1 MKKQIFKNLKQALIV
16 MLVVSLIPILAS
28 CQDREVGMNILE
40 MKPVDPSTC
49 LAVSDEGAYR
59 AGGVVDLTLRT
70 NYEVHPMVEN
80 NMVDTVEIKSLDS
93 TDARVSTNSI
103 VLRSAVIEYTALD
116 QLSANI
122 QTQRIIPLSGTIGI
136 GERLLITGLD
146 LFSSDMLEQFRSADE
161 FLLIDGGEAR
171 PRRTDAEIIAHIR
184 LKGETLDGREIES
197 NEFLFPV
204 RVCNGCMITYPAD
217 MLVDR
222 SGVLTCPPRDP
233 SIEEMASPSDVPLCP
248 GSLGSDDSFVDCQT
262 CQGLAIDSFARQL
275 CQPPQI
281 P

>member
-1 MKKQIFKNLKQALIV
+1 MKIQVSKNFKQL
-16 MLVVSLIPILAS
+16 LVLVTGLAMFAGLVG

-40 MKPVDPSTC
+40 MKPIDPSSC
-49 LAVSDEGAYR
+49 LAVGDEGAFR
-59 AGGVVDLTLRT
+59 AGGVVDLALRT
-70 NYEVHPMVEN
+70 NYEVHPLVEN
-80 NMVDTVEIKSLDS
+80 NMVDTVTIKSLDS

-103 VLRSAVIEYTALD
+103 VLRSAIIEYTALD

-122 QTQRIIPLSGTIGI
+122 QAQRIIPLSGTIGI
-136 GERLLITGLD
+136 GQQLLITGLD

-204 RVCNGCMITYPAD
+204 RVCNGCMVTYPPE
-217 MLVDR
+217 MLVER
-222 SGVLTCPPRDP
+222 SGVLSCPPRDP
-233 SIEEMASPSDVPLCP
+233 TMEDPTATVEVPLCES
-248 GSLGSDDSFVDCQT
+248 SLGSDDTFVDCQT

-275 CQPPQI
+275 CQPPQL

>member
-1 MKKQIFKNLKQALIV
+1 
-16 MLVVSLIPILAS
+16 
-28 CQDREVGMNILE
+28 
-40 MKPVDPSTC
+40 
-49 LAVSDEGAYR
+49 
-59 AGGVVDLTLRT
+59 
-70 NYEVHPMVEN
+70 MVE
-80 NMVDTVEIKSLDS
+80 EQGIRWIS
-93 TDARVSTNSI
+93 RVSTPPTPGPALPHR
-103 VLRSAVIEYTALD
+103 VAVRTIEYTALD
-116 QLSANI
+116 RSPPLFNPTYHPTQRHHRDRRATLDHRTRPFI
-122 QTQRIIPLSGTIGI
+122 QTCWNTSISLRVL
-136 GERLLITGLD
+136 
-146 LFSSDMLEQFRSADE
+146 AD
-161 FLLIDGGEAR
+161 DGEAR

-233 SIEEMASPSDVPLCP
+233 SAEDVAGPADVPLCP

-262 CQGLAIDSFARQL
+262 CQGLAIDSCARQL